1 MGRLWEPGAG
11 FRSERH
17 HPASV
22 EIVDRQ
28 LEEGRHDVEEG
39 RHDERSHSFGQRALR
54 EPGRARGVLG
64 ASAAELCR
72 RIEVPVS
79 RITKI
84 LVVRRAVTG
93 GTALRSGRVFGTS
106 GEFWLNL

>member
-1 MGRLWEPGAG
+1 MLGAC
-11 FRSERH
+11 S
-17 HPASV
+17 
-22 EIVDRQ
+22 
-28 LEEGRHDVEEG
+28 
-39 RHDERSHSFGQRALR
+39 
-54 EPGRARGVLG
+54 GRARGVLG

-106 GEFWLNL
+106 GEFWLNLQKLFELRQAEERMGAAITRLPSPDDGYWPSARG

>member
-1 MGRLWEPGAG
+1 MTSEPT
-11 FRSERH
+11 
-17 HPASV
+17 
-22 EIVDRQ
+22 
-28 LEEGRHDVEEG
+28 
-39 RHDERSHSFGQRALR
+39 HSGKELC
-54 EPGRARGVLG
+54 ENLGVLGGVLG

-93 GTALRSGRVFGTS
+93 GTALCPGRVFGTS
-106 GEFWLNL
+106 GEFWLNH

>member
-1 MGRLWEPGAG
+1 MGRLGEPGAG

-28 LEEGRHDVEEG
+28 LEEG

-64 ASAAELCR
+64 ASAAELCS

>member
-1 MGRLWEPGAG
+1 MT
-11 FRSERH
+11 SE
-17 HPASV
+17 AT
-22 EIVDRQ
+22 
-28 LEEGRHDVEEG
+28 
-39 RHDERSHSFGQRALR
+39 HSGKELC
-54 EPGRARGVLG
+54 ENLGVLG

-106 GEFWLNL
+106 GEFWLNLQKLFELQ